1 MELFFEKKCKGVC
14 EGHEGVREMK
24 KAKEEI

>member
-1 MELFFEKKCKGVC
+1 MELFFEKKHEGICKGY
-14 EGHEGVREMK
+14 EGVQETK